1 MPSRRW
7 SVEFYEPTFHD
18 RREVGKRY
26 PGNDANVGYSFEEL
40 LFAHCLV
47 SVDGKP
53 FNEQAVVDPIQKI
66 QFFSYDDVQ
75 FAIGVFL
82 SMFTLDRDQAA
93 AARRYGSELKLNRS
107 GSFPVPKEMLP
118 SQSAGFTFREPS
130 FADRQNAS
138 RRYPRETNPGYTLE
152 ELLFA
157 SMIDSI
163 NGEPVARSAQP
174 VELLDDFAMV
184 DVQFGLAVFLQIAT
198 IDPDEASSVIRDLG
212 KRLKGGSTNGTS
224 PTSKSRMKSAPSA
237 TTASAA
243 AANT

>member
-93 AARRYGSELKLNRS
+93 AARRY
-107 GSFPVPKEMLP
+107 
-118 SQSAGFTFREPS
+118 
-130 FADRQNAS
+130 
-138 RRYPRETNPGYTLE
+138 PRETNPGYTLE

-174 VELLDDFAMV
+174 VELLDAFAMV